1 MPTGIA
7 GRGAIAGQ
15 LTGTGVHG
23 GPALAALV
31 GDFAARLQYDGL
43 LVGAVAQLIAVGE
56 RRQVLQIYAHRAKRL
71 IMPIYIYISCIIS
84 YNRSLT

>member
-7 GRGAIAGQ
+7 GRGAVAGQ
-15 LTGTGVHG
+15 LAGTGAHG

-31 GDFAARLQYDGL
+31 GDFAARLQYNGL

-56 RRQVLQIYAHRAKRL
+56 RRQVLQIYASV
-71 IMPIYIYISCIIS
+71 Y
-84 YNRSLT
+84 